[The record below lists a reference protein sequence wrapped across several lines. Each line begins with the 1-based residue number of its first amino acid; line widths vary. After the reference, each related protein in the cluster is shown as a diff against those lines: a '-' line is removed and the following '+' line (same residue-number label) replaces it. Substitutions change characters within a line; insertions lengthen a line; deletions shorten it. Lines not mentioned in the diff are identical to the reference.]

1 MGNPFAD
8 VTWLVCLGAEAAMI
22 LASRRQALR
31 DPSHLPIPYLFS
43 YVLVADTA
51 MRMLRPVLHGAPRPF
66 SGLARIAY
74 HAETALFRGWP
85 CALAAVALWV
95 FLPNL
100 RKYLPFLPLGAWLG
114 LKTGMVLQYPI
125 TGVATARVF
134 LVVEIA
140 VLACVALATTA
151 GWYGKWGPVHRAVL
165 FLTGAE
171 AVVTFIGP
179 YATSIYR
186 DWAIATVI
194 YAFAFAG
201 LAAWYLLLS
210 LLPPRDT

>member
-1 MGNPFAD
+1 MGSPFAD
-8 VTWLVCLGAEAAMI
+8 VTWLTCLLAESAMI

-31 DPSHLPIPYLFS
+31 DPSHTPIPYLFS

-51 MRMLRPVLHGAPRPF
+51 MRMLRPILSGAPRPF
-66 SGLARIAY
+66 TGLARLAY
-74 HAETALFRGWP
+74 HTETALFTGWP

-95 FLPNL
+95 FLPKL
-100 RKYLPFLPLGAWLG
+100 RKHLPLLPLGAWLG
-114 LKTGMVLQYPI
+114 LNVGMVTHFPI
-125 TGVATARVF
+125 AGAATARVF
-134 LVVEIA
+134 LVMEIG
-140 VLACVALATTA
+140 VLACALLAATA
-151 GWYGKWGPVHRAVL
+151 AWYERWGSVHRAVL
-165 FLTGAE
+165 FLVGAE

-186 DWAIATVI
+186 DWAVATVI